1 MGDQD
6 GTPELDL
13 SFFQRLAAKTDA

>member
-1 MGDQD
+1 MDDQD